1 MAPRVPCLSKV
12 VPDLPITAPAF
23 SVLGFERWLAL
34 RHDPPLEQGRG
45 TEGGAVHR
53 GGSMRA
59 NRGLSALVSMP
70 RRPLLVQPKTDKKV
84 LSEEYSFCNLPHDLR
99 LNKVWWLKIEL
110 S

>member
-12 VPDLPITAPAF
+12 LPDLPITAPAF

-59 NRGLSALVSMP
+59 NRGLNALVSMP

-84 LSEEYSFCNLPHDLR
+84 LSEAFAISHMIKDGKRFDG
-99 LNKVWWLKIEL
+99 
-110 S
+110 